1 MPDFSDTERRLIQL
15 LEVGS
20 KFHFEGVEY
29 TVSTPSCKP
38 TVAKGE
44 CKTDVYVQTT
54 GANGEKVFKISVK
67 QKNADFLENKISHD
81 RAVEIFGTNADKI
94 IMNATQSIKDKFLN
108 TPIVFFSKKG
118 RTDAKSITLGWK
130 FEFVNKDGG
139 ALSASMGLNRQ
150 QTIDVYSGTTLP
162 KDKKNAIVN
171 GKMVE
176 NSGVADYILI
186 IDKKNDITIE
196 DFENNLQTIEHF
208 VDTELPTIYFAC
220 KALNYRAEKDKWDG
234 NRPLSVY
241 VDWQVKEGKLSA
253 ALKFDSPLIIK
264 GNEVGNKLRR
274 ALSELHI
281 DVNNFDQLKGLV
293 NNDCTIVE

>member
-29 TVSTPSCKP
+29 TVSAPSCKP

-54 GANGEKVFKISVK
+54 SAQGEKVVKISVK
-67 QKNADFLENKISHD
+67 QKNADFLENKIKHE
-81 RAVEIFGTNADKI
+81 RAVEIFGENADEI
-94 IMNATQSIKDKFLN
+94 IMRATESIKEQFLK

-118 RTDAKSITLGWK
+118 HTDAKSITLGWK

-139 ALSASMGLNRQ
+139 VLSASMGLSRQ
-150 QTIDVYSGTTLP
+150 QIIDVYSGTTLP
-162 KDKKNAIVN
+162 EDKKNAIVN
-171 GKMVE
+171 GKVVE
-176 NSGVADYILI
+176 NSGVADYILV
-186 IDKKNDITIE
+186 IDQEEDITIA
-196 DFENNLQTIEHF
+196 DFENSLQTIEHV
-208 VDTELPTIYFAC
+208 VDTEQPTIYFAC

-234 NRPLSVY
+234 DRPLSVY

-253 ALKFDSPLIIK
+253 ELKFDRPLTIK
-264 GNEVGNKLRR
+264 GNEVGNKLRH

-281 DVNNFDQLKGLV
+281 DANNFEQLKGLL